1 MKHGAMN
8 YTLCGRKRKTN
19 AWKAPKQKK
28 MEDYT
33 WSTPAQSDA
42 FRRETKEYPSA
53 SANLVALPIEDTSY
67 KVEESKKFTVA
78 PSYNKGA
85 YQVIPKGDVKW
96 IGR

>member
-33 WSTPAQSDA
+33 WSTPAQSDDIQT
-42 FRRETKEYPSA
+42 R
-53 SANLVALPIEDTSY
+53 D
-67 KVEESKKFTVA
+67 
-78 PSYNKGA
+78 
-85 YQVIPKGDVKW
+85 
-96 IGR
+96 